1 MIVTQPSHQCGVL
14 PGSTASF
21 SVGAV
26 HVAGGGGGAI
36 SYAWQYSNG
45 SHLAGNRFLG
55 TSNSTLTVSPVLE
68 ADNGSAF
75 ICIVTGGS
83 GVSIPS
89 QTVVLS
95 VGEPVEMRHS
105 VVLFH
110 SLYCHNKVDDF
121 NIPPLC
127 RCAMPGTKSYFNNQ
141 HNISIV

>member
-14 PGSTASF
+14 LGSTASF

-36 SYAWQYSNG
+36 SYAWQYSNS

-55 TSNSTLTVSPVLE
+55 TSNSTFIISPVLE
-68 ADNGSAF
+68 ADNGSTF

-89 QTVVLS
+89 QTAILML
-95 VGEPVEMRHS
+95 GE
-105 VVLFH
+105 FGQ
-110 SLYCHNKVDDF
+110 SLAIHCCQWDMCIHRYINV
-121 NIPPLC
+121 
-127 RCAMPGTKSYFNNQ
+127 
-141 HNISIV
+141 